1 MAGRLE
7 RFVQAQANS
16 YDSALS
22 EVRRGRKVSHWMWYI
37 FPQINGLGHSP
48 TARYY
53 AIADLDEAREYLAH
67 PVLGPR
73 LREITQTMIDC
84 NAGADLR
91 GVLGYPDNL
100 KFCSCMTLFDLA
112 ADDDLFSRALA
123 AFNLTPDPLTQRLV

>member
-37 FPQINGLGHSP
+37 FPQVKGLGHSP
-48 TARYY
+48 TALYY
-53 AIADLDEAREYLAH
+53 AIAALDEAREYLAH

-73 LREITQTMIDC
+73 LREITQAMIDC

-123 AFNLTPDPLTQRLV
+123 AFNLAPDPLTQRLV